1 MVQWTIH
8 QDFLNAQTSPQP
20 GLSSM
25 MINDHSIA
33 FVRFFA
39 TWLVAQCNRQLANDY
54 DDDDGDDEKLETFI
68 ADTLQ

>member
-1 MVQWTIH
+1 
-8 QDFLNAQTSPQP
+8 
-20 GLSSM
+20 M

-54 DDDDGDDEKLETFI
+54 DDDDGDDGHGDDDGDHEKLETFI
-68 ADTLQ
+68 VDTLQ